1 MKWDWNYGHIHGLCR
16 QTDAVPCLPF
26 LHTNRPDIMTTTPR
40 SSALR
45 TAPLVL
51 LLALS
56 GCAMWGGESLDAARA
71 QATPLATAAS
81 ADTRVSREG
90 DAILYEGYLSAEA
103 NEAARAL
110 HDAGVKR
117 LVIDSRGGE
126 INLGMDLGEWVFANG
141 LDVEIGSECLSS
153 CVNYVFPAGRQ
164 KLLGASSQLAWH
176 GGAFQDSESMLQNLS
191 AEEAAAYAAYIGPAR
206 ERETAYFTRLGV
218 DPRSTIEGQRPEYA
232 RHAHCAGWRYSLD
245 AMAQLGIR
253 NVHVT
258 AASWQPSDLVDE
270 KCIFVIDRLAPTP

>member
-1 MKWDWNYGHIHGLCR
+1 
-16 QTDAVPCLPF
+16 
-26 LHTNRPDIMTTTPR
+26 MTTPLSTPL
-40 SSALR
+40 STLR
-45 TAPLVL
+45 TPLLLVLPLV
-51 LLALS
+51 LS
-56 GCAMWGGESLDAARA
+56 GCALSGGESLDAARA
-71 QATPLATAAS
+71 QAAPLATAVP

-103 NEAARAL
+103 NAAARSL

-126 INLGMDLGEWVFANG
+126 INQGMDLGDWVFAHG

-153 CVNYVFPAGRQ
+153 CANYVFPAGKQ

-176 GGAFQDSESMLQNLS
+176 GGAFQDSASMLHNLS

-206 ERETAYFTRLGV
+206 ERETAYFARLGV

-232 RHAHCAGWRYSLD
+232 RHAHCAGWRYGLD

-270 KCIFVIDRLAPTP
+270 KCIFVIDRLAP